1 MEVLQALT
9 VLFTAMVK
17 FLFAGA
23 VAYSLGFT
31 MLETMALTACGGA
44 MGTLIFFYAG
54 TWVLERFR
62 RRYVRRR
69 QERIDK
75 GLPPKPIF
83 TRTNRWIVRVKQ
95 GYGFWGLSVICPP
108 ILSIPVVAVL
118 CAKYFRHDRR
128 TLPTM
133 ISAVAGWSV
142 VLSLAWSFLR

>member
-31 MLETMALTACGGA
+31 MLETMALTACGGT
-44 MGTLIFFYAG
+44 MGILIFFYAG

-69 QERIDK
+69 QERMDK

-95 GYGFWGLSVICPP
+95 GYGFWGLSVIC
-108 ILSIPVVAVL
+108 
-118 CAKYFRHDRR
+118 AKYFRHDRR

-133 ISAVAGWSV
+133 VSAVAGWSV